1 MRRRCLCIVKCNPGN
16 LMKDWFSRLSR
27 IHGFYRGFKS
37 LSHRPRGMTGGEEA
51 KAHSNTM
58 SPGDADA
65 SAGVL
70 GNQIWRI
77 VPYAKKYPKRA
88 FAGIF
93 ANAAARFFDLMP
105 FVAIGFA
112 VDYFTTDVLSGP
124 QIVQDIVTTLHSNP
138 AIGYGVLIFLG
149 FFCLAICQGI
159 SEYSWQTLGYNI
171 QHDLRMD
178 ATRSLISMEA
188 SYYDLRQTG
197 QIMSV
202 LSSDVNQLEDVV
214 SDSSTSIIRICITF
228 ATAFLIL
235 VLMSWKLAV
244 VLFTPILF
252 IVPAVYWFSTR
263 VQRKYRKQRE
273 STGDIHAVL
282 ENLISGIAVVQ
293 AYNAEHWE
301 ANRVANESGA
311 YRDQAMGASLDRNR
325 FIPMIYAVAGVAFGL
340 LVTAGGYF
348 ASEGEITT
356 GQLVTFLLIS
366 TRMTMPM
373 FIFGILVNQ
382 LQRGEAAAQRVFAA
396 IDLEPTIVDNE
407 HAVALEGGIKTI
419 EFKDVYFTYP
429 NTSIKVLNGISFK
442 VREGEFLGVM
452 GHTGAGKTTI
462 LKLLM
467 RYYTPDSGEV
477 LVNGRPITE
486 LTLHSLRE
494 AIGFVSQDP
503 FLFYGSVRDNV
514 MYNQTATEDDL
525 VEALKLAGAWEFVQE
540 LEDGL
545 ETLVGDRGAMLS
557 GGQRARVSLARALL
571 KAPSLLILDE
581 ASSALDAETERRIQ
595 ENLLSSGKERAT
607 MAVAHRLSTIR
618 NANEIL
624 SMVDGAIVERGLHDD
639 LVASGGVYAS
649 QWNIQTGE
657 MAGL

>member
-1 MRRRCLCIVKCNPGN
+1 
-16 LMKDWFSRLSR
+16 
-27 IHGFYRGFKS
+27 
-37 LSHRPRGMTGGEEA
+37 
-51 KAHSNTM
+51 M
-58 SPGDADA
+58 SPEDLNEGAQ
-65 SAGVL
+65 VL
-70 GNQIWRI
+70 GRQIWRV
-77 VPYAKKYPKRA
+77 VPYAKKYPKRVA
-88 FAGIF
+88 TGIF

-105 FVAIGFA
+105 FVAIGLA

-124 QIVQDIVTTLHSNP
+124 QIVQDLVTTIHSDP
-138 AIGYGVLIFLG
+138 AYGYGILIFLG
-149 FFCLAICQGI
+149 FLCLAIFQGI
-159 SEYSWQTLGYNI
+159 SEYAWQTLGYNI

-178 ATRSLISMEA
+178 ATRSLIAMEA

-214 SDSSTSIIRICITF
+214 SDSSTSIIRIVITF
-228 ATAFLIL
+228 ATAFIIL
-235 VLMSWKLAV
+235 SLMSLKLSA
-244 VLFTPILF
+244 VLFGPLLF

-293 AYNAEHWE
+293 AYNAQNWE
-301 ANRVANESGA
+301 AERVAAQSGE
-311 YRDQAMGASLDRNR
+311 YRDQTMGASKDRNR
-325 FIPMIYAVAGVAFGL
+325 FIPMIYAIAGVAFGL
-340 LVTAGGYF
+340 LVTAGGYL
-348 ASEGEITT
+348 ASQDEITT

-382 LQRGEAAAQRVFAA
+382 LQRGEAAARRVFAVV
-396 IDLEPTIVDNE
+396 DLEPTIVDKE
-407 HAVALEGGIKTI
+407 GSKELEGGIQSV
-419 EFKDVYFTYP
+419 EFNNVYFTYP
-429 NTSIKVLNGISFK
+429 NTSIKVLNGITFK
-442 VREGEFLGVM
+442 VEAGDFLGVM

-477 LVNGRPITE
+477 LINGEPITDF
-486 LTLHSLRE
+486 TLHSLRE

-514 MYNQTATEDDL
+514 SYNQESTDEMLKD
-525 VEALKLAGAWEFVQE
+525 ALAMAGAWDFVQE

-545 ETLVGDRGAMLS
+545 DTMVGDRGAMLS
-557 GGQRARVSLARALL
+557 GGQRARISLARAILR
-571 KAPSLLILDE
+571 APSLLILDE

-595 ENLLSSGKERAT
+595 ENLLSSGKDRAT
-607 MAVAHRLSTIR
+607 IAVAHRLSTIR

-624 SMVDGAIVERGLHDD
+624 SMVDGAIVERGMHDD

-649 QWNIQTGE
+649 QWTIQTGD

>member
-1 MRRRCLCIVKCNPGN
+1 
-16 LMKDWFSRLSR
+16 
-27 IHGFYRGFKS
+27 
-37 LSHRPRGMTGGEEA
+37 MTR
-51 KAHSNTM
+51 AHAAAAAAQ
-58 SPGDADA
+58 ADA
-65 SAGVL
+65 MGPEGDDEASAPL
-70 GNQIWRI
+70 GRQIWR
-77 VPYAKKYPKRA
+77 VLPYAKRYPGRV
-88 FAGIF
+88 FTGIF

-105 FVAIGFA
+105 FVAIGLA
-112 VDYFTTDVLSGP
+112 VDYFTTDTLSGP
-124 QIVQDIVTTLHSNP
+124 QFLQDVITGIHSNP
-138 AIGYGVLIFLG
+138 AVGYGSLVFLG
-149 FFCLAICQGI
+149 FLCLAIFQGI
-159 SEYSWQTLGYNI
+159 SEYAWQTLGYNI

-178 ATRSLISMEA
+178 ATRSLIAMEA

-214 SDSSTSIIRICITF
+214 SDSSTSIIRIVITF
-228 ATAFLIL
+228 ATAFVIL
-235 VLMSWKLAV
+235 VLMSWKLAA

-263 VQRKYRKQRE
+263 VQRRYRKQRE

-293 AYNAEHWE
+293 AYNAQGWE
-301 ANRVANESGA
+301 ADRVARESGS
-311 YRDQAMGASLDRNR
+311 YRDQAMGASKDRNR
-325 FIPMIYAVAGVAFGL
+325 FVPMIYAIAGVAFGL
-340 LVTAGGYF
+340 LVVAGGYL
-348 ASEGEITT
+348 AKNDEITT

-382 LQRGEAAAQRVFAA
+382 LQRGEAAARRVFAA
-396 IDLEPTIVDNE
+396 VDLEPTIVDTE
-407 HAVALEGGIKTI
+407 DAVPLEGGIQSV
-419 EFKDVYFTYP
+419 EFNDVYFTYP
-429 NTSIKVLNGISFK
+429 NTTIKVLNGISFK
-442 VREGEFLGVM
+442 VTGGEFLGIM

-477 LVNGRPITE
+477 LINGEPINHF
-486 LTLHSLRE
+486 TLHSLRN
-494 AIGFVSQDP
+494 AIGFVSQEP

-514 MYNQTATEDDL
+514 IYNQTANEADL
-525 VEALKLAGAWEFVQE
+525 KDALELAGAWDFVQE
-540 LEDGL
+540 LEEGL
-545 ETLVGDRGAMLS
+545 DTMVGDRGAKLS
-557 GGQRARVSLARALL
+557 GGQRARISLARALL

-595 ENLLSSGKERAT
+595 KNLISSGEGRAT
-607 MAVAHRLSTIR
+607 IAVAHRLSTIR

-624 SMVDGAIVERGLHDD
+624 SMVDGAVVERGLHDD
-639 LVASGGVYAS
+639 LIASGGVYAS
-649 QWNIQTGE
+649 QWTIQTGD

>member
-1 MRRRCLCIVKCNPGN
+1 MTRAHASGAG
-16 LMKDWFSRLSR
+16 KDL
-27 IHGFYRGFKS
+27 
-37 LSHRPRGMTGGEEA
+37 
-51 KAHSNTM
+51 M
-58 SPGDADA
+58 SPEDINEGAE
-65 SAGVL
+65 VL
-70 GNQIWRI
+70 GKQIWRVI
-77 VPYAKKYPKRA
+77 PYAKKYPGRV
-88 FAGIF
+88 FTGIF

-105 FVAIGFA
+105 FVAIGLA

-124 QIVQDIVTTLHSNP
+124 QIVQDMVTGIHSNP
-138 AIGYGVLIFLG
+138 AYGYGILIFLG
-149 FFCLAICQGI
+149 FLCLAIFQGI
-159 SEYSWQTLGYNI
+159 SEYAWQTLGYNI

-178 ATRSLISMEA
+178 ATRSLIAMEA

-214 SDSSTSIIRICITF
+214 SDSSTSIIRIIITF
-228 ATAFLIL
+228 VTAFIIL
-235 VLMSWKLAV
+235 VLMSWRLAA
-244 VLFTPILF
+244 VLFGPILF

-273 STGDIHAVL
+273 STGDIHAIL
-282 ENLISGIAVVQ
+282 ENLISGISVVQ
-293 AYNAEHWE
+293 AYNAEEWE
-301 ANRVANESGA
+301 AERVSVESGS
-311 YRDQAMGASLDRNR
+311 YRDQAMGASKDRNR

-340 LVTAGGYF
+340 LVTAGGYL
-348 ASEGEITT
+348 ASTDEITT

-382 LQRGEAAAQRVFAA
+382 LQRGEAAARRVFAA
-396 IDLEPTIVDNE
+396 VDLEPTIVDE
-407 HAVALEGGIKTI
+407 PGAVPLEGGIQTI
-419 EFKDVYFTYP
+419 EFNDVFFTYP

-442 VREGEFLGVM
+442 VEGGDFLGIM

-462 LKLLM
+462 LKLIM

-477 LVNGRPITE
+477 LVNGQPITAY
-486 LTLHSLRE
+486 TLHSLRE

-514 MYNQTATEDDL
+514 IYNQEATDAEL
-525 VEALKLAGAWEFVQE
+525 EAALHMAGAWDFVQE
-540 LEDGL
+540 LEEGMN
-545 ETLVGDRGAMLS
+545 TLVGDRGAMLS
-557 GGQRARVSLARALL
+557 GGQRARISLARALL
-571 KAPSLLILDE
+571 KSPSLLILDE

-595 ENLLSSGKERAT
+595 ENLLSTGKDRAT
-607 MAVAHRLSTIR
+607 IAVAHRLSTIR

-624 SMVDGAIVERGLHDD
+624 SMVDGAIVERGLHDE

-649 QWNIQTGE
+649 QWTIQTGD

>member
-1 MRRRCLCIVKCNPGN
+1 
-16 LMKDWFSRLSR
+16 
-27 IHGFYRGFKS
+27 
-37 LSHRPRGMTGGEEA
+37 
-51 KAHSNTM
+51 M
-58 SPGDADA
+58 SPEDLNEGAQ
-65 SAGVL
+65 VL
-70 GNQIWRI
+70 GRQIWRV
-77 VPYAKKYPKRA
+77 VPYAKKYPKRVA
-88 FAGIF
+88 TGIF

-105 FVAIGFA
+105 FVAIGLA

-124 QIVQDIVTTLHSNP
+124 QIVQDLVTTIHSDP
-138 AIGYGVLIFLG
+138 AYGYGILIFLG
-149 FFCLAICQGI
+149 FLCLAIFQGI
-159 SEYSWQTLGYNI
+159 SEYAWQTLGYNI

-178 ATRSLISMEA
+178 ATRSLIAMEA

-214 SDSSTSIIRICITF
+214 SDSSTSIIRIVITF
-228 ATAFLIL
+228 ATAFIIL
-235 VLMSWKLAV
+235 SLMSLKLSA
-244 VLFTPILF
+244 VLFGPLLF

-293 AYNAEHWE
+293 AYNAQNWE
-301 ANRVANESGA
+301 AERVAAQSGE
-311 YRDQAMGASLDRNR
+311 YRDQTMGASKDRNR
-325 FIPMIYAVAGVAFGL
+325 FIPMIYAIAGVAFGL
-340 LVTAGGYF
+340 LVTAGGYL
-348 ASEGEITT
+348 ASQDEITT

-382 LQRGEAAAQRVFAA
+382 LQRGEAAARRVFAVV
-396 IDLEPTIVDNE
+396 DLEPTIVDKE
-407 HAVALEGGIKTI
+407 GSKELEGGIQSV
-419 EFKDVYFTYP
+419 EFNNVYFTYP
-429 NTSIKVLNGISFK
+429 NTSIKVLNGITFK
-442 VREGEFLGVM
+442 VEAGDFLGVM

-477 LVNGRPITE
+477 LINGEPITDF
-486 LTLHSLRE
+486 TLHSLRE

-514 MYNQTATEDDL
+514 IYNQESTEEMLKD
-525 VEALKLAGAWEFVQE
+525 ALAMAGAWDFVQE

-545 ETLVGDRGAMLS
+545 DTMVGDRGAMLS
-557 GGQRARVSLARALL
+557 GGQRARISLARAILR
-571 KAPSLLILDE
+571 APSLLILDE

-595 ENLLSSGKERAT
+595 ENLLSSGKDRAT
-607 MAVAHRLSTIR
+607 IAVAHRLSTIR

-624 SMVDGAIVERGLHDD
+624 SMVDGAIVERGMHDD

-649 QWNIQTGE
+649 QWTIQTGD

>member
-1 MRRRCLCIVKCNPGN
+1 
-16 LMKDWFSRLSR
+16 
-27 IHGFYRGFKS
+27 
-37 LSHRPRGMTGGEEA
+37 MTGNQTA
-51 KAHSNTM
+51 KAKSDKM
-58 SPGDADA
+58 SPDDDDEGTD
-65 SAGVL
+65 VL
-70 GNQIWRI
+70 GKQIWRV
-77 VPYAKKYPKRA
+77 VPYAKKYPKRV

-105 FVAIGFA
+105 FVAIGLA

-124 QIVQDIVTTLHSNP
+124 QLVQDMVTTLHSNP

-149 FFCLAICQGI
+149 FLCLAIFQGI

-178 ATRSLISMEA
+178 ATRSLIAMEA

-214 SDSSTSIIRICITF
+214 S
-228 ATAFLIL
+228 
-235 VLMSWKLAV
+235 
-244 VLFTPILF
+244 
-252 IVPAVYWFSTR
+252 
-263 VQRKYRKQRE
+263 E

-293 AYNAEHWE
+293 AYNAEQWE
-301 ANRVANESGA
+301 ANRVAAESGS
-311 YRDQAMGASLDRNR
+311 YRDQAMGASADRNR

-340 LVTAGGYF
+340 LTTAGGYF
-348 ASEGEITT
+348 ASQGEITT

-382 LQRGEAAAQRVFAA
+382 LQRGEAAARRVFAA
-396 IDLEPTIVDNE
+396 VDLEPTIVDSDD
-407 HAVALEGGIKTI
+407 AVALEGGIKTV

-429 NTSIKVLNGISFK
+429 NTTIKVLNGISFE
-442 VREGEFLGVM
+442 VQEGEFLGVM

-467 RYYTPDSGEV
+467 RYYTPDSGQV
-477 LVNGRPITE
+477 LVNGRSISE
-486 LTLHSLRE
+486 YTLHSLRE

-514 MYNQTATEDDL
+514 IYNQTATDDDL
-525 VEALKLAGAWEFVQE
+525 IQALKMAGAWEFVQE

-545 ETLVGDRGAMLS
+545 DTLVGDRGAMLS

-595 ENLLSSGKERAT
+595 ENLLSSGKERGT
-607 MAVAHRLSTIR
+607 IAVAHRLSTIR

-624 SMVDGAIVERGLHDD
+624 SMVDGAVVERGIHDD

-649 QWNIQTGE
+649 QWTIQTGD

>member
-1 MRRRCLCIVKCNPGN
+1 MTRAHASGAG
-16 LMKDWFSRLSR
+16 KDL
-27 IHGFYRGFKS
+27 
-37 LSHRPRGMTGGEEA
+37 
-51 KAHSNTM
+51 M
-58 SPGDADA
+58 SPEDINEGAE
-65 SAGVL
+65 VL
-70 GNQIWRI
+70 GKQIWRVI
-77 VPYAKKYPKRA
+77 PYAKKYPGRV
-88 FAGIF
+88 FTGIF

-105 FVAIGFA
+105 FVAIGLA

-124 QIVQDIVTTLHSNP
+124 QIVQDMVTGIHSNP
-138 AIGYGVLIFLG
+138 AYGYGILIFLG
-149 FFCLAICQGI
+149 FLCLAIFQGI
-159 SEYSWQTLGYNI
+159 SEYAWQTLGYNI

-178 ATRSLISMEA
+178 ATRSLIAMEA

-214 SDSSTSIIRICITF
+214 SDSSTSIIRIIITF
-228 ATAFLIL
+228 VTAFIIL
-235 VLMSWKLAV
+235 VLMSWKLAA
-244 VLFTPILF
+244 VLFGPILF

-273 STGDIHAVL
+273 STGDIHAIL
-282 ENLISGIAVVQ
+282 ENLISGISVVQ
-293 AYNAEHWE
+293 AYNAEEWE
-301 ANRVANESGA
+301 AERVSVESGS
-311 YRDQAMGASLDRNR
+311 YRDQAMGASKDRNR

-340 LVTAGGYF
+340 LVTAGGYL
-348 ASEGEITT
+348 ASTDEITT

-382 LQRGEAAAQRVFAA
+382 LQRGEAAARRVFAA
-396 IDLEPTIVDNE
+396 VDLEPTIVDE
-407 HAVALEGGIKTI
+407 PGAIPLEGGIQTI
-419 EFKDVYFTYP
+419 EFNDVFFTYP

-442 VREGEFLGVM
+442 VEGGDFLGIM

-462 LKLLM
+462 LKLIM

-477 LVNGRPITE
+477 LVNGQPITGF
-486 LTLHSLRE
+486 TLHSLRE

-514 MYNQTATEDDL
+514 IYNQEATEAEL
-525 VEALKLAGAWEFVQE
+525 EAALHMAGAWDFVQE
-540 LEDGL
+540 LEEGMN
-545 ETLVGDRGAMLS
+545 TLVGDRGAMLS
-557 GGQRARVSLARALL
+557 GGQRARISLARALL
-571 KAPSLLILDE
+571 KSPSLLILDE

-595 ENLLSSGKERAT
+595 ENLLSTGKDRAT
-607 MAVAHRLSTIR
+607 IAVAHRLSTIR
-618 NANEIL
+618 NASEIL
-624 SMVDGAIVERGLHDD
+624 SMVDGAIVERGLHDE

-649 QWNIQTGE
+649 QWTIQTGD